1 MEFLDVKIA
10 IHLCCKPEQ
19 YSSFR
24 LDSIMRDYVHPS
36 PLKLQIW
43 GQDISQWHF
52 IWSGRII
59 WLKNPWN
66 NSLSFCSSEKNWYDN
81 RRKYPL
87 NNLYVDSSTSVSY
100 NICISWEKKCIQL
113 RHLHFTQ
120 NLSNLRH
127 YWFPLLFIRIHNVD
141 HHFRQQSECCSLLI
155 IKLDGMHVGLMDLES
170 ILPMPNHRVL
180 NDEKLGYHV

>member
-100 NICISWEKKCIQL
+100 NICISWRKKVHTVKAFTFYAKPIQFKAL
-113 RHLHFTQ
+113 LV
-120 NLSNLRH
+120 
-127 YWFPLLFIRIHNVD
+127 PLLSIRIHNVD
-141 HHFRQQSECCSLLI
+141 RNFRQQSECCSLLI